1 MSEDICKRAS
11 ELYLKNPGMY
21 NEYTETE
28 DKEYNKLILRKI
40 TRLQLELG
48 IHSNKVMQL
57 NYDKMKLLEQE
68 LSDKRKTK
76 SSNKW
81 IFATFNF
88 NTENQNIDSAM
99 KFKDKLL
106 SKKSME
112 EYAYTYEQ
120 RGETVE
126 EIGKGMHM
134 HFLINR
140 GDKKPAEWTRELWSV
155 FKNYTGFSLE
165 DFKNPK
171 YRMLCF
177 IPDEWA
183 KDKIEYMSGHKW
195 DDKKDLKCEMDVV
208 MRTKYGLEL
217 IYKKNLS
224 I

>member
-1 MSEDICKRAS
+1 MSEDICKKAS
-11 ELYLKNPGMY
+11 ELYQQNPDLY
-21 NEYTETE
+21 LQYTETE
-28 DKEYNKLILRKI
+28 DKEYNRLVLRKI

-112 EYAYTYEQ
+112 EYAYCYEQ
-120 RGETVE
+120 RGDTLEQV
-126 EIGKGMHM
+126 GKGLHM

-140 GDKKPAEWTRELWSV
+140 KDKKPSEWTRELWSA
-155 FKNYTGFSLE
+155 FKNYTGFKEE
-165 DFKNPK
+165 DWNNPK
-171 YRMLCF
+171 YRMCCF
-177 IPDEWA
+177 VPESWA
-183 KDKIEYMSGHKW
+183 KEKIQYMSGLKW
-195 DDKKDLKCEMDVV
+195 DDNKKIKCEMDVV
-208 MRTKYGLEL
+208 MRAKYGLEL